1 MKELTV
7 YGPGCSSCQELYKRC
22 FLALDKAGV
31 QGKVGKVERL
41 EEMAAAGVM
50 LSPGLAVDGKLVS
63 QGKLLAV
70 SQIVRLLEG

>member
-1 MKELTV
+1 MIELTV
-7 YGPGCSSCQELYKRC
+7 YGPGCPSCRELYKRC
-22 FLALDKAGV
+22 LAALDKAGV
-31 QGKVGKVERL
+31 QGNVGKVERL

-70 SQIVRLLEG
+70 SQIVKLLEG